1 MSESGQS
8 QPTPLQQRFERES
21 EQMQGRAQQQG
32 EQGPGASPQRAS
44 QHPQPEGHREQR
56 EPIDQ
61 PHPAEIE
68 QRRQEIERQLSQL
81 EQQEQQ
87 QKEQQAEQER
97 QRREQIQRQIE
108 HEQHAQEQIG
118 KQEAQVEQQEQE
130 HERRRREQG
139 ERVQQEQQE
148 QERSQQEQQQQQQHQ
163 QQQQK
168 HERAEQQHQ
177 DQRHRTIDAQHEAQP
192 QHREQPTPQ
201 MHQQA
206 SSQQPLAPHEQTQMH
221 EYLREQRE
229 RHKQAEEQL
238 RAEQVQHGGATDEGS
253 SLTGAMETVGS
264 TLKSA
269 YETVAAPVAEGTRQ
283 LASATSSAIGS
294 MGSAIASAATTPT
307 RTPSAAER
315 ATVDHPVT
323 ISGDPSPAPGTHDRC
338 VVVCLDGSTYS
349 EDALRWALS
358 HLVNPARDVLHL
370 VTVLPRDAYV
380 TEFTRMAEDR
390 GTEFISQTMARA
402 LNLSE
407 ADSAGARTSGT
418 DKIQSGELRDES
430 ERPILR
436 RADDIVQQFCQE
448 TGCGKIRTSWNL
460 IEGTNAKERLVEYC
474 RDHHASLAVVGSR
487 GRSTVTRLLLGSVSD
502 YLNQRAPCAVAVVQP
517 GRQAQQQQQQQQTQS
532 GERGAEQQQQL
543 HQQHQQT
550 LYRQQQQQ
558 MRQQTQQ
565 QTQYQQYTPAASSKQ
580 QFMSPQQQQ
589 LQSQPQPDAGLLAK
603 LKAVAASLPSSLA
616 NSSPGQ
622 AVQQSVRQH
631 LDAGVSL
638 RPYQAT
644 GVEWLAWLHS
654 QGLSGI
660 LGELL
665 LFFRMM
671 SGRDT
676 VADVATGLGKTLQ
689 SIAFVAHLVLGTT
702 PAVSPVLVAVPLSLL
717 DNWAAE
723 FSRFAPAV
731 KVLKLRGTAAER
743 VDQKAEIAQNPFHVL
758 LTTFETVLSETD
770 FVKGIRWK
778 YIIVDEAHRL
788 KNAVSLLHMRMA
800 ELDCKNRLL
809 LTGTPVQNNL
819 TELQALL
826 SFANPSIFGS
836 SVCDF
841 EGWFGSKASKTGVDE
856 LTELLKPFILRRVK
870 EDVLDLPKM
879 KEIVVQ
885 APLTKVQR
893 KLYLSILSKDWSIF
907 DNKQAVSLRNVLM
920 QLRKCVSH
928 PYLFDGV
935 EPEPFVAGEHLVESS
950 GKLKVLDQLLKY
962 AKARGKRVLVFSQ
975 ATHLLDI
982 VQDYLTFRKFSYERL
997 DGSVRGEERYLSV
1010 NQFQTGDSFVF
1021 LLSTRAGGVG
1031 LNLTAA
1037 DTVIFLDVD
1046 FNPAMD
1052 QQAAARV
1059 HRIGQTKETTIV
1071 RIICPDTVDEVI
1083 WRRAQRKLKLQRR
1096 IMSKGT
1102 LGMDATAG
1110 DTWTPQKSTE
1120 LVSLLQFGIDKI
1132 MKARSKDEDGGCTS
1146 TGDGDDAN
1154 MDHPILSTEQLEAI
1168 FSPAKVYSGSE
1179 MSVDDVADG
1188 DPGTSGDAMDAN
1200 QKDKGKAARLDEE
1213 GDADDSIY
1221 LYEGHDYKAAAHALS
1236 ALRQQTA
1243 ASSPRLP
1250 ASIRKRRVG
1259 AEDDEDYAKRLAERR
1274 EQAEQR
1280 KRERRFA
1287 KFAEANYESCGLDFD
1302 GYIETADGV
1311 PDEDEAEGGP
1321 GETASASQGMAAGP
1335 SVASIAAIGAADA
1348 DDDDAVP
1355 RQRLRFAAGDATRP
1369 QVPPNT
1375 IAIIVHVVDDSG
1387 SWPNLG
1393 VFRSLTDLSPSIKD
1407 YYVQSADKDIKNLTM
1422 GSAHLVSV
1430 PSEPY
1435 WFVALVVAQKSTA
1448 RDRIELGSLEAGLL
1462 RVARAAKRTGATVHL
1477 PRIGHNLPKVDWYTI
1492 ERTIDK
1498 VLARN
1503 GIPTTIYYFRR
1514 SRT

>member
-502 YLNQRAPCAVAVVQP
+502 YLNQPTAPD
-517 GRQAQQQQQQQQTQS
+517 
-532 GERGAEQQQQL
+532 GA
-543 HQQHQQT
+543 
-550 LYRQQQQQ
+550 
-558 MRQQTQQ
+558 
-565 QTQYQQYTPAASSKQ
+565 AK
-580 QFMSPQQQQ
+580 
-589 LQSQPQPDAGLLAK
+589 AGLLAK

-660 LGELL
+660 L
-665 LFFRMM
+665 
-671 SGRDT
+671 
-676 VADVATGLGKTLQ
+676 GLGKTLQ

-1348 DDDDAVP
+1348 DDDDA
-1355 RQRLRFAAGDATRP
+1355 
-1369 QVPPNT
+1369 
-1375 IAIIVHVVDDSG
+1375 
-1387 SWPNLG
+1387 
-1393 VFRSLTDLSPSIKD
+1393 

-1503 GIPTTIYYFRR
+1503 GIPTTMWVAGSGEYMCSQQLTVYPATISVAAALERAVIWVGKPPNKLFKVFMANRLFIAPTAKCQER
-1514 SRT
+1514 